1 MRRALVIAPNWIGDA
16 LMAQPLFAR
25 LVKLHP
31 RMAIDAV
38 APSWVAP
45 VLERMPEIRDVY
57 ATDLAHGKLQMLR
70 RWQLASDLR
79 DVGYDAAYV
88 LPNSLKSALIPWMA
102 GIRLR
107 IGYTGESRIGLL
119 NVRHA
124 NPRKDERPPMVGH
137 YAALAYAPGAKIPDD
152 LPMPRLDA
160 DLNEAARV
168 SARFNLD
175 TRVPL
180 LVFCPGAEYGPAK
193 RWPPDH
199 YAALARSLHVE
210 HGLPILLLGSG
221 KEAALCEEIAQLAP
235 GACRVLAGQTSLI
248 DAFAL
253 IAASR
258 GMVSNDSGLMHVA
271 AAFGL
276 PQVAVYG
283 STSPLHT
290 PPLNPKARVLWLKK
304 ELRLDC
310 MPCFDRTCRFGHTLC
325 LNGVEPARVE
335 AALADSLKTV

>member
-16 LMAQPLFAR
+16 LMAQPLFCAASM
-25 LVKLHP
+25 KLHP

-137 YAALAYAPGAKIPDD
+137 YAALAYAPGAKIGPRDD
-152 LPMPRLDA
+152 PRADA
-160 DLNEAARV
+160 AARRR
-168 SARFNLD
+168 SERGGARIGALQS
-175 TRVPL
+175 RQRGCRS
-180 LVFCPGAEYGPAK
+180 LVFCPRRGIRPREALAAASISRRSRKWSASRSRRRRSSRSVRRKMRRLRRPSPKTRRTCAICAARRRSAK
-193 RWPPDH
+193 R
-199 YAALARSLHVE
+199 AR
-210 HGLPILLLGSG
+210 
-221 KEAALCEEIAQLAP
+221 
-235 GACRVLAGQTSLI
+235 
-248 DAFAL
+248 
-253 IAASR
+253 
-258 GMVSNDSGLMHVA
+258 
-271 AAFGL
+271 
-276 PQVAVYG
+276 
-283 STSPLHT
+283 
-290 PPLNPKARVLWLKK
+290 
-304 ELRLDC
+304 
-310 MPCFDRTCRFGHTLC
+310 
-325 LNGVEPARVE
+325 
-335 AALADSLKTV
+335 